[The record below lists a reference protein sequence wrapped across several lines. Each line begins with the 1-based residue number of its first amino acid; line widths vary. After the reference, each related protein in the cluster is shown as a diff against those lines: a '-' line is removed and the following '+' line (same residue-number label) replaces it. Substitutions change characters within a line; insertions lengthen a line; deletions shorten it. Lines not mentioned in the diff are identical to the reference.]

1 MFSTTTKAKD
11 TILEGELTQ
20 VETTPFRGCS
30 AVLVGGSAPAFKYGP
45 LGGKKKAMEVID
57 IASVA
62 SVAGEENEFAIVTI
76 HGSRTV
82 FAAGSQ
88 RESQRWADE
97 LTALVAK
104 HGGGGA
110 KRGSGAGPPALQGLA
125 RRQSRRLERRSSAE
139 PYAPP
144 RRGSSTGLTPR
155 MASLGGGPSDPGWDE
170 GSAPKPP
177 KAAFP
182 PPPKDRRGSGVARAA
197 AARKADDHASNA
209 TSSAFPNPPT
219 GRAAGGASLRQRP
232 K

>member
-110 KRGSGAGPPALQGLA
+110 KRGSGAGPPALQGL
-125 RRQSRRLERRSSAE
+125 LDN
-139 PYAPP
+139 
-144 RRGSSTGLTPR
+144 
-155 MASLGGGPSDPGWDE
+155 SLY
-170 GSAPKPP
+170 
-177 KAAFP
+177 
-182 PPPKDRRGSGVARAA
+182 
-197 AARKADDHASNA
+197 
-209 TSSAFPNPPT
+209 
-219 GRAAGGASLRQRP
+219 L
-232 K
+232 

>member
-1 MFSTTTKAKD
+1 MFSTTTKAAKD

-97 LTALVAK
+97 LTA
-104 HGGGGA
+104 
-110 KRGSGAGPPALQGLA
+110 GSRACLLYTSP
-125 RRQSRRLERRSSAE
+125 S
-139 PYAPP
+139 P
-144 RRGSSTGLTPR
+144 RDS
-155 MASLGGGPSDPGWDE
+155 
-170 GSAPKPP
+170 
-177 KAAFP
+177 
-182 PPPKDRRGSGVARAA
+182 
-197 AARKADDHASNA
+197 
-209 TSSAFPNPPT
+209 
-219 GRAAGGASLRQRP
+219 
-232 K
+232 

>member
-1 MFSTTTKAKD
+1 MFSTTSKAAKD

-20 VETTPFRGCS
+20 VETRRRRAEG
-30 AVLVGGSAPAFKYGP
+30 
-45 LGGKKKAMEVID
+45 
-57 IASVA
+57 
-62 SVAGEENEFAIVTI
+62 
-76 HGSRTV
+76 
-82 FAAGSQ
+82 AGSQ
-88 RESQRWADE
+88 REAGRWTGE

-155 MASLGGGPSDPGWDE
+155 MASLGGGPSGPGWDE

-197 AARKADDHASNA
+197 AARKAE
-209 TSSAFPNPPT
+209 TFPNPPA
-219 GRAAGGASLRQRP
+219 GRAAGGASMRQRG